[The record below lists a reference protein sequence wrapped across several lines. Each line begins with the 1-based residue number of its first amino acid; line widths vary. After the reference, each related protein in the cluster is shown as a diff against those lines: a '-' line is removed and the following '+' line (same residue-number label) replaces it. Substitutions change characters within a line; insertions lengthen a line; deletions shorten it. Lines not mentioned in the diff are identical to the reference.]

1 MLGNVSE
8 TDAMSQRIKCLP
20 ADIAGEC
27 TVETGQHVA
36 AQMGKLLDEMRQRL
50 PSTNIVVMAILPKVL
65 PR

>member
-1 MLGNVSE
+1 M
-8 TDAMSQRIKCLP
+8 P

-36 AQMGKLLDEMRQRL
+36 AQMEKLLDEMRQRL

-65 PR
+65 PSSMY